1 MLTDFYG
8 NVLVE
13 PTDVEHDRS
22 SFQLT
27 MLTLKNA
34 IEKRGRKDVIVA
46 VEMTGIYHKPPMQAF
61 RKAGFERA
69 SCIVCVQLL
78 SPAGTR

>member
-22 SFQLT
+22 SFQPT

-34 IEKRGRKDVIVA
+34 IEKRGLKDVIAA
-46 VEMTGIYHKPPMQAF
+46 VEMTGIYHKPD
-61 RKAGFERA
+61 AG
-69 SCIVCVQLL
+69 L
-78 SPAGTR
+78 SQSGL